1 MGSVCQHTDRTR
13 SDPITITAIMILL
26 SLLLGLHFSSDLS
39 LARSTYLT
47 SEVITGRG
55 VAEPP
60 RLNIRTFQRNDE
72 EYYRHTHNPAYS
84 QRQYQPSRPRDIY
97 TTLRDKL
104 HSNEQIQKY
113 IVSLKKQLQ
122 QRDQSRVKQPLEVRD
137 YNRATS
143 VDLYDGVPRGSPGLN
158 LVESFQTDTSG
169 SVLSTDKW
177 LEYRDQVA
185 PDTTTFPVRW
195 PAVSQTRGRPS
206 DDIITV
212 DNIYKFV
219 EPPRGPD
226 TFTVN
231 VESALNF
238 SG

>member
-1 MGSVCQHTDRTR
+1 MG
-13 SDPITITAIMILL
+13 L
-26 SLLLGLHFSSDLS
+26 SLCILHLSSVPS
-39 LARSTYLT
+39 IARSTYLT

-55 VAEPP
+55 VAAPP
-60 RLNIRTFQRNDE
+60 KLNIRTYNRNDE
-72 EYYRHTHNPAYS
+72 EYYRHG
-84 QRQYQPSRPRDIY
+84 QYQPSKPRDIY
-97 TTLRDKL
+97 STLRDRL

-113 IVSLKKQLQ
+113 ILSLKKQLQ
-122 QRDQSRVKQPLEVRD
+122 QRDRSRVKEPLQVRD
-137 YNRATS
+137 YNGATS

-169 SVLSTDKW
+169 PVLSTDKW

-185 PDTTTFPVRW
+185 PATTTFPVRW
-195 PAVSQTRGRPS
+195 PAASQTRGRPS

-231 VESALNF
+231 AESALNF